1 MTDTVASEPLLDLI
15 REPVTEDE
23 LRSHLAY
30 ANVPSLLMLLYQ
42 LTGDEKWLRP
52 PYLPVKLLTASP
64 DDDDTGGLPPDRQA
78 EVREVALAALLRW
91 YVGEPFAIPAPGGA
105 ELLRMMSVCVGE
117 PVPETYV
124 PMIAAQLRFDPVPV
138 ARPAPDVKPTDFSVL
153 VVGAGISG
161 LVMAYRLKRAGI
173 PFRVFERHESVGGVW
188 QANRYPGAGVDTA
201 NEMYSFSFFPRNW
214 SMYYSKRDEML
225 KYFNDFADQFGL
237 RDYITFNTEVT
248 RLEFDEA
255 AQRWHVTY
263 RACDKDNGGG
273 AEQTLDANVVV
284 SAMGI
289 FAEPKVPPIKDLD
302 TFEGPIFHSSR
313 WPADLDVTGKRVAVI
328 GTGASA
334 MQIVP
339 AIADSVAAVHVF
351 QRTPPWITPAPKYF
365 LQVPASQHWLNNHVP
380 FYREWV
386 KFRMAWLSYERLLPS
401 LVIDPEWPHP
411 ERAINAINDRARENL
426 TKYIH
431 SQLAD
436 RDDLVAK
443 TVPAYPAFGKRMLL
457 DNGWY
462 AALRKPAVELVAEE
476 VAAVDASGVICPS
489 GQRRGVDVI
498 VLATGFQTTRYLG
511 PVDVIGR
518 GGRELHEAWGDD
530 NAEAYLSFMTP
541 GFPNLLITY
550 GPNSQGSGGSFTLSA
565 ELQTNF
571 VVQMIVAMLDHDLG
585 TVEPRADVFDAYIAR
600 IDGLLKKM
608 IWSHPNVET
617 YYNNRHGRV
626 VVPRPYSVV
635 DWWHLLRR
643 PRLGDYAT
651 EPRRRSGRQTPA
663 A

>member
-1 MTDTVASEPLLDLI
+1 MTDTAAAEPLLDL
-15 REPVTEDE
+15 VTEPITADE
-23 LRSHLAY
+23 LRSHLDY

-42 LTGDEKWLRP
+42 LTGDEKWLSP
-52 PYLPVKLLTASP
+52 PYQPVTLRTASP
-64 DDDDTGGLPPDRQA
+64 DDDDTGGLAAELQA
-78 EVREVALAALLRW
+78 EVRETALDALLRW
-91 YVGEPFAIPAPGGA
+91 YAGEPFAIPAPGGD

-117 PVPETYV
+117 PVPDTYV
-124 PMIAAQLRFDPVPV
+124 PMIAAQLRFDPVPI
-138 ARPAPDVKPTDFSVL
+138 ARPAPDVRPEDFFCL
-153 VVGAGISG
+153 VIGAGISG

-173 PFRVFERHESVGGVW
+173 PFRVFERYDGVGGVW
-188 QANRYPGAGVDTA
+188 KANRYPGAGVDTA

-225 KYFNDFADQFGL
+225 QYFNEFADTFGL

-248 RLEFDEA
+248 RLEYDET

-263 RACDKDNGGG
+263 RDASG
-273 AEQTLDANVVV
+273 ADATLDANVVV
-284 SAMGI
+284 SAVGI
-289 FAEPKVPPIKDLD
+289 FAEPKLPPIEGLD
-302 TFEGPIFHSSR
+302 TFAGPVFHSSR

-339 AIADSVAAVHVF
+339 ATADKVDQLHVF

-365 LQVPASQHWLNNHVP
+365 KHVPDGQHWLNNHVP

-386 KFRMAWLSYERLLPS
+386 KFRMAWLSYERLFPT

-411 ERAINAINDRARENL
+411 ERAINAANDMAREGL
-426 TKYIH
+426 TKYIK
-431 SQLAD
+431 SQLD
-436 RDDLVAK
+436 GRDDLIAK
-443 TVPAYPAFGKRMLL
+443 TVPDYPAFGKRMLL

-462 AALRKPAVELVAEE
+462 AALRKPNVELIDEQVT
-476 VAAVDASGVICPS
+476 VVDEKGVICPS
-489 GQRRGVDVI
+489 GLRRDVDVI

-511 PVDVIGR
+511 PVEVIGR
-518 GGRELHEAWGDD
+518 GGRELHQAWGDD

-571 VVQMIVAMLDHDLG
+571 VIQMIVAMLDHDLG
-585 TVEPRADVFDAYIAR
+585 SVEPRPEVFSAYIAK

-635 DWWHLLRR
+635 DWWHMLRR

-651 EPRRRSGRQTPA
+651 EPRRRRETQTPA